1 MVRSPQ
7 LSGDRL
13 GCGET
18 VGNPGPKEEKKNE
31 KKVRYQILLGNNLKL
46 LNKVINIL

>member
-18 VGNPGPKEEKKNE
+18 VGNPGPKERKKKM
-31 KKVRYQILLGNNLKL
+31 KKKTVTKFYWEITLSY
-46 LNKVINIL
+46 